1 MSFWSATLAQN
12 DTTPPENPAPDADP
26 TAAAGAAPDGAA
38 PTLEGAGDQASKA
51 AGALKDGD
59 LGGAADAGYDLFVTY
74 GIPAISALVILIAAY
89 FVGKFLGR
97 VASTPVRKRIDETIG
112 KFIGKLVFYAVMVFA
127 LMGVLGKFGVSVAS
141 FAAVLAAAGFAIG
154 LAFQG
159 SLSNFA
165 AGVMLLAFRPFKV
178 GDVCVL
184 NGVLGKVDA
193 IDLFVTHINTLDNR
207 KIVMPNS
214 QIADSTIE
222 VITHHP
228 ERRIEVLV
236 GTAYDADLDQTRAV
250 LDAAVGRIEGI
261 VQGEGRG
268 HMIVLDE
275 LGGSSINWKV
285 WAWAPA
291 ADFLALKQQITRDI
305 KVALDDAGISIPY
318 PQMDVHLDGA
328 VSR

>member
-1 MSFWSATLAQN
+1 MPTWTPVLAQDEVS
-12 DTTPPENPAPDADP
+12 DTAQKAMDFLWNHGPPAI
-26 TAAAGAAPDGAA
+26 
-38 PTLEGAGDQASKA
+38 
-51 AGALKDGD
+51 GAL
-59 LGGAADAGYDLFVTY
+59 A
-74 GIPAISALVILIAAY
+74 ILIAAY

-97 VASTPVRKRIDETIG
+97 IVSKPIRGRVDETIG
-112 KFIGKLVFYAVMVFA
+112 KFVGKLVFYAVMVFA
-127 LMGVLGKFGVSVAS
+127 IMGVLGKFGVSVAS
-141 FAAVLAAAGFAIG
+141 FAAVLAAAGFAVG

-250 LDAAVGRIEGI
+250 LEATLGKIDGI

-268 HMIVLDE
+268 SQVVLDE
-275 LGGSSINWKV
+275 LGGSSINWKL

-291 ADFLALKQQITRDI
+291 ADFLALKQQITRDV
-305 KVALDDAGISIPY
+305 KVALDEAGISIPF